1 MSKSKRLAR
10 RPTQGRMHGRLEQA
24 DGRNEGEYRNC
35 EVYAKPRNERSR
47 GFAQREKPL
56 GDEQQR
62 ANRNSDN
69 RRRKIFHLRMIYTSA
84 PPQEEP
90 DPAVQPKQW
99 LSVAMEPPSSRSGS
113 TSQRKSGAPFF
124 HCIPSCWLKSQS

>member
-10 RPTQGRMHGRLEQA
+10 RPTQGRMHRRLEQA

-35 EVYAKPRNERSR
+35 EVYAKPRDERSR
-47 GFAQREKPL
+47 GFAQREKTL

-90 DPAVQPKQW
+90 DPAVQPKQ
-99 LSVAMEPPSSRSGS
+99 
-113 TSQRKSGAPFF
+113 
-124 HCIPSCWLKSQS
+124 